1 MRVLPLALM
10 CSLLCIGC
18 TPPQYILVPSGV
30 TRIGV
35 SRLRVNPGIPW
46 NRVPFGEDQRRWETV
61 WTQNGPLLDILSLVG
76 GLPEGKTLIRTYEDD
91 VVQVPAFH
99 SDMSA
104 VDLVSMVEASY
115 RARGITTF
123 EVAPAMPAQFLGG
136 EGVRFEFRYTPG
148 DGPSRRGI
156 CVIRAVDKKL
166 YALTLDAESTHYFG
180 ALLPEFEKL
189 VVSAA
194 LK

>member
-1 MRVLPLALM
+1 VKVLSLALM

-18 TPPQYILVPSGV
+18 TPAQYALVPTGV
-30 TRIGV
+30 TRIAA

-46 NRVPFGEDQRRWETV
+46 NRVPFGDDQQKWETV
-61 WTQNGPLLDILSLVG
+61 WTQNGPLLDMLSLVG
-76 GLPEGKTLIRTYEDD
+76 GLPEGKTIIQTYQDD
-91 VVQVPAFH
+91 VVEVPAFR

-104 VDLVSMVEASY
+104 ENLIAMLKASY
-115 RARGITTF
+115 GARGITTF
-123 EVAPAMPAQFLGG
+123 DVEPAMPAQFLGG
-136 EGVRFEFRYTPG
+136 DGVRFSFRYTPQEG
-148 DGPSRRGI
+148 ASRKGV
-156 CVIRAVDKKL
+156 CVMRTVNKKF

-189 VVSAA
+189 VVSAT